1 VSRRGRQDA
10 GRSQSQRVAPERR
23 LRRRSTSEHPVT
35 RNQRPPLANER
46 VDGSSLLAAIPQK
59 PQDEVQLGLAWQRLD
74 RAHDRLLAADLDP
87 IPDFERLIAAEV
99 AGRDQLAAAAAS

>member
-1 VSRRGRQDA
+1 
-10 GRSQSQRVAPERR
+10 

-35 RNQRPPLANER
+35 
-46 VDGSSLLAAIPQK
+46 SLLAAIPQK